1 MIFSFLCWC
10 LSLILPTSCSPPR
23 NPVKAVTESE
33 GGLVNTF
40 CVCCW
45 CVFSLEG
52 MPRGCFSMGRVS
64 VNKQYNG
71 SPLFHNRRWHTL
83 KCVWNVCVWVFVFLG
98 VFFLG
103 WGGTW
108 IPSYSSLSGD
118 RERESVRESLCVCVC
133 VREREATPN
142 PMGRQWVMNYS
153 LSESQHWCYHRAC
166 HCTGMTAVT
175 APRKDLALTSDT
187 SS

>member
-52 MPRGCFSMGRVS
+52 MPRGCFSMGRAS

-98 VFFLG
+98 VFFS
-103 WGGTW
+103 WVGGTW

-118 RERESVRESLCVCVC
+118 RERESVRESLCVCAC
-133 VREREATPN
+133 VWGRERQPQIRWAANGWWIIPCLSHSIGVITEPATAL
-142 PMGRQWVMNYS
+142 GWQQWQP
-153 LSESQHWCYHRAC
+153 LE
-166 HCTGMTAVT
+166 
-175 APRKDLALTSDT
+175 KI
-187 SS
+187 

>member
-83 KCVWNVCVWVFVFLG
+83 KCVWNVCVWVCLFG
-98 VFFLG
+98 CFFS
-103 WGGTW
+103 WVGGTW

-133 VREREATPN
+133 VRERGNPKSDGP
-142 PMGRQWVMNYS
+142 PMGDELFPVW
-153 LSESQHWCYHRAC
+153 
-166 HCTGMTAVT
+166 VT
-175 APRKDLALTSDT
+175 ALVLSQSLPLHWDDSSD
-187 SS
+187 SP

>member
-1 MIFSFLCWC
+1 MLV
-10 LSLILPTSCSPPR
+10 SLILPTSCSPPR
-23 NPVKAVTESE
+23 NPVKVGRKSE

-52 MPRGCFSMGRVS
+52 MPRGCFSMGRAS
-64 VNKQYNG
+64 VNKRYNG

-98 VFFLG
+98 VFLFFLDMAFPL
-103 WGGTW
+103 
-108 IPSYSSLSGD
+108 ILAYLEK
-118 RERESVRESLCVCVC
+118 RERESVSESLCVWG
-133 VREREATPN
+133 REATPN

-166 HCTGMTAVT
+166 HCTGMTAMT
-175 APRKDLALTSDT
+175 APRKDLVLTSDT

>member
-52 MPRGCFSMGRVS
+52 MPRGCFSMGRAS

-98 VFFLG
+98 VFLG
-103 WGGTW
+103 WGGHGFPLILAYLETEK
-108 IPSYSSLSGD
+108 
-118 RERESVRESLCVCVC
+118 ERAWERVCVC
-133 VREREATPN
+133 VRVCEGERGNPKSDGP
-142 PMGRQWVMNYS
+142 PMGDELFPVW
-153 LSESQHWCYHRAC
+153 
-166 HCTGMTAVT
+166 VT
-175 APRKDLALTSDT
+175 ALVLSQSLPLHWDDSSD
-187 SS
+187 SP